1 MPEGTSQVKIFDM
14 DVAWRR
20 ALRMPWITILVIF
33 RNNELFLEHLEVG
46 WLFW

>member
-20 ALRMPWITILVIF
+20 ALRMPWITILIVF
-33 RNNELFLEHLEVG
+33 RNNELFLETPG
-46 WLFW
+46 YF